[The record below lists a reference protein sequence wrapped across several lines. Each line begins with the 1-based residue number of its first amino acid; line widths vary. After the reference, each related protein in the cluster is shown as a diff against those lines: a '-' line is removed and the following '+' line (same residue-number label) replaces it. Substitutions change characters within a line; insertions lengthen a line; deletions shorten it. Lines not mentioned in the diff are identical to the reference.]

1 MTAPSRHGSSTPQ
14 AVVVVGAGAAG
25 LATALKLAPLP
36 VLVLSAGPI
45 LADRPG
51 AGSAA
56 TGWAQGGIAAAID
69 ADDHPGLHAA
79 DTIAAGAG
87 LVDPAMA
94 ARITAAAPACIDWL
108 MAIGT
113 RFDSDA
119 SGRPTPG
126 LEAAHSRPRILHAGG
141 DATGHAILSALLART
156 RATPS
161 IQIIEH
167 ARATALYRDA
177 AGGIAGLGVIIAGRP
192 ATIATPAVVL
202 ATGGIGGLYAATT
215 NPPGATGSGLA
226 LAAGLG
232 ARLRDLEFVQMH
244 PTAIDIGRD
253 PMPLA
258 SEALRGAG
266 AVLIDD
272 RGHRLMAGVD
282 GGDLAP
288 RDVVARAVAAATARG
303 RGVFLDGT
311 EAIGRDFA
319 RRFPNAHAA
328 CVAVGLDPVRQPIPV
343 AAAAHYHM
351 GGIAV
356 DDRGRTSIDGLW
368 AVGEVA
374 ATGLHGANRLASN
387 SLLEALVCGGW
398 AAEDIAGR
406 LPAHQPPGAMEAP
419 ASAPIGAPTC
429 RSRMIARTLRRM
441 MTATTGVIRDR
452 DGLDRMIAQAD
463 AVIDDPTL
471 PGTLRDRALVCRLI
485 AEAARDRPASVG
497 AHYRRDSG
505 ADDDSVPDDN
515 ATAWQP
521 PLERSAIVS
530 QPAHP

>member
-1 MTAPSRHGSSTPQ
+1 MYR
-14 AVVVVGAGAAG
+14 
-25 LATALKLAPLP
+25 
-36 VLVLSAGPI
+36 
-45 LADRPG
+45 LADGDR
-51 AGSAA
+51 
-56 TGWAQGGIAAAID
+56 
-69 ADDHPGLHAA
+69 HPF
-79 DTIAAGAG
+79 
-87 LVDPAMA
+87 
-94 ARITAAAPACIDWL
+94 RQRCIRTPD
-108 MAIGT
+108 
-113 RFDSDA
+113 
-119 SGRPTPG
+119 PG

-141 DATGHAILSALLART
+141 DATGHAILAALLVRA

-177 AGGIAGLGVIIAGRP
+177 AGGIAGLGVTIADRP
-192 ATIATPAVVL
+192 ATIAAPAVVL

-288 RDVVARAVAAATARG
+288 RDVVARAVAAATAQG
-303 RGVFLDGT
+303 RRVFLDGT
-311 EAIGRDFA
+311 KAIGRDFA

-328 CVAVGLDPVRQPIPV
+328 CVAVGLDPVRQAIPV

-356 DDRGRTSIDGLW
+356 DGRGRTSIDGLW

-387 SLLEALVCGGW
+387 SLLEALVCG
-398 AAEDIAGR
+398 AG
-406 LPAHQPPGAMEAP
+406 QP
-419 ASAPIGAPTC
+419 
-429 RSRMIARTLRRM
+429 RTLR
-441 MTATTGVIRDR
+441 
-452 DGLDRMIAQAD
+452 DGCPQISHPAPWRYPP
-463 AVIDDPTL
+463 VRRWP
-471 PGTLRDRALVCRLI
+471 P
-485 AEAARDRPASVG
+485 RPAGVG
-497 AHYRRDSG
+497 
-505 ADDDSVPDDN
+505 
-515 ATAWQP
+515 
-521 PLERSAIVS
+521 
-530 QPAHP
+530 